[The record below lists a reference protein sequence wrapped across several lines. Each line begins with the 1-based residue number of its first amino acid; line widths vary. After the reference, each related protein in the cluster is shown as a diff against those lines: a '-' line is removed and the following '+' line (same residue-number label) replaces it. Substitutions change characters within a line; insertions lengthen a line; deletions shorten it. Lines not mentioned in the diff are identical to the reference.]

1 MGEFKHSI
9 QSEIE
14 QLKNQLKQ
22 VHLTQRDTSFKFSR
36 EQQVL
41 KRLIASLSDA
51 CQGDNNR
58 LNEHLIAL
66 RESLEQQKDVTILIP
81 RLALLDRILKKQT
94 LTMEKQHIN
103 LDHQIRNGG
112 ETLLR
117 ISGLPSKVKRDLR
130 DLLSFSGGQAYPKA
144 EQAMKLLGIY
154 ERSVKIIASNPNI
167 ATTEINQNA
176 ERELLSK
183 LSEELQNL
191 ITELDFE
198 GDSGDKLI
206 DVRAKLLIGVSV
218 HSLLEITLTVL
229 RLVVEG
235 TQHERKSSEKFLDQL
250 NTSLSTQLKSS
261 GQSVE
266 QSQSYHA
273 HRQEMNRELSG
284 LANKSQQ
291 LLKDDHDLPAL
302 KARLEPMLHEI
313 NSLSERLSHAEQRER
328 ALIERM
334 IHTNT
339 QLEALHETTQ
349 DYRRRL
355 DEQAERLQRDP
366 LTKIYN
372 RTAFNEQL
380 ELEYHR
386 WIRTQHSLRVVLLD
400 IDGFKSVNEN
410 FGFTAGDKAIKIIAR
425 TISNELSKTEIVARF
440 SGEEFTI
447 LIPEGDETRSL
458 NVVKEIQRKVAKLP
472 FKFRD
477 KSLQITLS
485 AASVEFRD
493 NDTPEEVLER
503 LNRALIECKKLGK
516 NNLVW
521 K

>member
-1 MGEFKHSI
+1 
-9 QSEIE
+9 
-14 QLKNQLKQ
+14 
-22 VHLTQRDTSFKFSR
+22 
-36 EQQVL
+36 
-41 KRLIASLSDA
+41 
-51 CQGDNNR
+51 
-58 LNEHLIAL
+58 
-66 RESLEQQKDVTILIP
+66 
-81 RLALLDRILKKQT
+81 
-94 LTMEKQHIN
+94 
-103 LDHQIRNGG
+103 
-112 ETLLR
+112 
-117 ISGLPSKVKRDLR
+117 
-130 DLLSFSGGQAYPKA
+130 
-144 EQAMKLLGIY
+144 
-154 ERSVKIIASNPNI
+154 
-167 ATTEINQNA
+167 
-176 ERELLSK
+176 

-198 GDSGDKLI
+198 GDSGDKLADI
-206 DVRAKLLIGVSV
+206 RAKLLIGVSV
-218 HSLLEITLTVL
+218 HSLLEITLAVL
-229 RLVVEG
+229 HLVVEG
-235 TQHERKSSEKFLDQL
+235 TQHERKSSEKFLEQL
-250 NTSLSTQLKSS
+250 NSSLSTQLKSS

-273 HRQEMNRELSG
+273 HRQEMNRELNS
-284 LANKSQQ
+284 LAAKSQL
-291 LLKDDHDLPAL
+291 LLKDDYDLPAL
-302 KARLEPMLHEI
+302 KVRLNPMLQEI
-313 NSLSERLSHAEQRER
+313 SSLSERLSHAEQREH

-334 IHTNT
+334 IHTNK
-339 QLEALHETTQ
+339 QLETLHETTQ

-386 WIRTQHSLRVVLLD
+386 WIRTQHALRVVLLD

-425 TISNELSKTEIVARF
+425 TIANELSNNEIVARF

-447 LIPEGDETRSL
+447 LMPEGDDSKSKH
-458 NVVKEIQRKVAKLP
+458 VVEEIQRKVAKLP

-503 LNRALIECKKLGK
+503 LNRALIESKKNGK
-516 NNLVW
+516 NNLTW